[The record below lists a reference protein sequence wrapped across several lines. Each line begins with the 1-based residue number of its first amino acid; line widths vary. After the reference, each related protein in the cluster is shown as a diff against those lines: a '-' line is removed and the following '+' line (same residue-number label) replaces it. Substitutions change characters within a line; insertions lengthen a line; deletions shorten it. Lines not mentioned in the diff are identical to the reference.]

1 MKNTVFFPR
10 RFPSAFRSASRSAS
24 RLVFRTVFLLLL
36 FVFIFAVH
44 GIGSAEETSEL
55 PLLDLSQDLERQSVI
70 AQGTP
75 TTYQGHPYS
84 VQMQD
89 PNTVF
94 LVWNIGHGGYGG
106 PMAVT
111 TDGGKSWTRIDERLP
126 EAYKT
131 HKNCPSIYRLKNAEG
146 KEFLWVF
153 SSQPQLARILS
164 CDGGKTWREEPSL
177 GFPNVMA
184 FSSIV
189 PKNPGKQD
197 GCYLGFFHQEVG
209 NDGTVRNREGGP
221 NGHLRVVQSETSD
234 AGFTWSEPK
243 CVCEIPGKMP
253 CEPFAFL
260 SPDQK
265 EICCLMRENTHKGR
279 SLVMFSS
286 DRGETWTSASDTV
299 WGLTG
304 DRHMGVY
311 TGNGRLVI
319 AFRDTAPK
327 SPTQGHFVAW
337 VGTWDDIRNGRPGEC
352 RIKLLHNYAGW
363 DCGYPGIF
371 RLPDGTITAL
381 TYIKYRDGENKHS
394 IVSIRF
400 DEKMLENIQEQKKD

>member
-1 MKNTVFFPR
+1 MR
-10 RFPSAFRSASRSAS
+10 QS
-24 RLVFRTVFLLLL
+24 FLLSFFLCFL
-36 FVFIFAVH
+36 AN
-44 GIGSAEETSEL
+44 GIVRAEGMDL
-55 PLLDLSQDLERQSVI
+55 PLVDLSQDVERQTVI

-75 TTYQGHPYS
+75 DVYQGHPYA
-84 VQMQD
+84 VQMKD

-94 LVWNIGHGGYGG
+94 LVWNIGHGGFAG
-106 PMAVT
+106 PMAKT
-111 TDGGKSWTRIDERLP
+111 TDGGKSWTRIDDRLP
-126 EAYKT
+126 EGFKK
-131 HKNCPSIYRLKNAEG
+131 HKNCPSIFRMTDAAG
-146 KEFLWVF
+146 KEYIWVF
-153 SSQPQLARILS
+153 TAQPQIARIVS
-164 CDGGKTWREEPSL
+164 DDGGETWREEPSL

-189 PKNPGKQD
+189 PKNPEKQD
-197 GCYLGFFHQEVG
+197 GCYIGFFHQEIR
-209 NDGTVRNREGGP
+209 NDGTVNNREGGKETR
-221 NGHLRVVQSETSD
+221 LRVVQSETTD

-243 CVCEIPGKMP
+243 SICDIPGKKP

-286 DRGETWTSASDTV
+286 DRGESWSEAADTC

-319 AFRDTAPK
+319 AFRDTALN

-337 VGTWDDIRNGRPGEC
+337 VGTWDDIRSGRPGQC

-371 RLPDGTITAL
+371 RLEDGTITAL
-381 TYIKYRDGENKHS
+381 TYIKYRNDGNKHS
-394 IVSIRF
+394 IVSTHF
-400 DEKMLENIQEQKKD
+400 NENMLEEKP